1 LILLNSPR
9 IMRIAFIQDHLR
21 NGGTENQT
29 LHIAHGLASEG
40 IETHVIVFRKG
51 GILDDKA
58 DASAF
63 HLHFLN
69 QGPFKTDWFAP
80 GLDALLRSL
89 EVDIVIAMGRMG
101 NCHAGLLC
109 RNKRS
114 YRNIATFRTGKT
126 IPWLQRRA
134 LRKADHIIANSQEAL
149 ARISTQ
155 YNIER
160 PESTVIY
167 NGCIRNIEATSAS
180 AQSTPIRLVSAS
192 MFRPEK
198 KQQRL
203 LRICKRLPEQIDW
216 RLTLAGDGS
225 ERSACIAEAKRLG
238 LADRVDFPGL
248 LSDPNALYQES
259 HIAVHASAKESLPN
273 FLVEAQMAGLP
284 VIAYN
289 VGGVAETFLPDQSGI
304 LIESAD
310 EDRFVEAL
318 EKLAQSPDLRLQ
330 MSEAARNYAR
340 LNFTPKAQLQT
351 YINLLNEL
359 ISRPA

>member
-1 LILLNSPR
+1 
-9 IMRIAFIQDHLR
+9 MRIAFIQDHLR

-40 IETHVIVFRKG
+40 IETHVIVFRQG

-69 QGPFKTDWFAP
+69 QGPLKTDWFAP
-80 GLDALLRSL
+80 RLETLLRSL
-89 EVDIVIAMGRMG
+89 GIDIVIAMGRMG

-109 RNKRS
+109 RSKRP
-114 YRNIATFRTGKT
+114 YRIVATFRTGKT

-134 LRKADHIIANSQEAL
+134 LLKADHIIANSQEAL
-149 ARISTQ
+149 SRIAKL
-155 YNIER
+155 YDIER

-167 NGCIRNIEATSAS
+167 NGCIRNIEPPTVSIQPA
-180 AQSTPIRLVSAS
+180 PIRLVSAS

-203 LRICKRLPEQIDW
+203 LRICKRLPEQINW

-225 ERSACIAEAKRLG
+225 ERSACITEAERLG

-248 LSDPNALYQES
+248 LSDPNALYQ
-259 HIAVHASAKESLPN
+259 
-273 FLVEAQMAGLP
+273 
-284 VIAYN
+284 
-289 VGGVAETFLPDQSGI
+289 
-304 LIESAD
+304 
-310 EDRFVEAL
+310 
-318 EKLAQSPDLRLQ
+318 
-330 MSEAARNYAR
+330 
-340 LNFTPKAQLQT
+340 
-351 YINLLNEL
+351 
-359 ISRPA
+359 